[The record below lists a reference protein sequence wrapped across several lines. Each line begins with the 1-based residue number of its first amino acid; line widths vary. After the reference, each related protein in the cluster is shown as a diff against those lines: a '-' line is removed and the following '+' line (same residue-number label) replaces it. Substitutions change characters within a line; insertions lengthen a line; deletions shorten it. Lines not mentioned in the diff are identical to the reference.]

1 MRGLS
6 QVPKTNAFLVS
17 RAVRFTMLAMGCGPV
32 AVAQTATAPPATGSA
47 APVQPAT
54 LEEIV
59 VTAQKRSES
68 SVNVPISIT
77 AVSGSRLNESGVPDV
92 STLSALVPGLRM
104 DYSGSFAQPTIRGVG
119 SALLGPGLSPN
130 VAIYVDGIIRPSGL
144 TNNIY
149 FLDVDSVQVL
159 KGPQGTLFGRNA
171 TGGAILVNSAA
182 PAFEPTV
189 QGRVSY
195 GRYNTL
201 DGAVAASSGFT
212 DTLAASVSAFY
223 QRSDGFVTN
232 VLTGDDA
239 ATYKNY
245 GVRAKLLYKPSDAA
259 QLLFTYEHMR
269 TDDLRAI
276 ALANYQGWSVGA
288 LLGGQAPST
297 RGTVALDFP
306 SIGTSTYD
314 AAHLKATFDL
324 GWATLTSYTGGQWE
338 NDRQSVDDDGSSVP
352 IVGVDWVIKDHTIS
366 QEFNLTSAQNDSLNW
381 VGGLYYFNNNSGWPA
396 LNLSLGGAP
405 TFPEFSGTLRTRSYA
420 AFADATKTLAED
432 WYLTLGLRYG
442 SDQVYENMLFLGDVP
457 RTASHNW
464 NNVTPRAVLR
474 YQLTPESNVYASFTR
489 GYKSGVFNVPGDSTT
504 PVNPEKISAF
514 EVGYKV
520 SHPTWRLNSS
530 VYYYDY
536 KDLQITSY
544 LATGSVLVNA
554 ANSKIYGLD
563 LDGEFKL
570 TDHLTVTAAGGYIHG
585 RYEDF
590 PNAPGY
596 TWNPAL
602 GGVQIA
608 PTDASGFPM
617 ERTPMYSGNIGLR
630 YVQPLLGGDL
640 AWSALYSYQSRIYFD
655 PANVSQQAGYGLLN
669 ARVQW
674 NAPSNKWDVALYGKN
689 ITDKVYIN
697 QVLPNTAFFGET
709 FGEPATFGAEFGFKF

>member
-1 MRGLS
+1 
-6 QVPKTNAFLVS
+6 VVKTNSCLVS
-17 RAVRFTMLAMGCGPV
+17 RAVRCALLALGCSPL
-32 AVAQTATAPPATGSA
+32 AVAQTSSTAPASASA
-47 APVQPAT
+47 APQEPPG

-68 SVNVPISIT
+68 SVNVPISIV
-77 AVSGSRLNESGVPDV
+77 AVSGSRLNEAGVPDV
-92 STLSALVPGLRM
+92 SSLSALVPGLRM

-119 SALLGPGLSPN
+119 SALLGPGLSAN

-144 TNNIY
+144 TNNIN

-171 TGGAILVNSAA
+171 TGGAILVNSAT
-182 PAFEPTV
+182 PTFDPTL

-195 GRYNTL
+195 GRYNTVDTAL
-201 DGAVAASSGFT
+201 AGSTGLT

-232 VLTGDDA
+232 VLTDENA

-245 GVRAKLLYKPSDAA
+245 GVRAKLLYKPSDVA
-259 QLLFTYEHMR
+259 QFLFTYEHMH
-269 TDDLRAI
+269 TDDLRAV
-276 ALANYQGWSVGA
+276 ALGAYQGWSVGA

-306 SIGTSTYD
+306 SISLSTYD
-314 AAHLKATFDL
+314 AAHLKSTFDL
-324 GWATLTSYTGGQWE
+324 GWATLTSFTGGQWE
-338 NDRQSVDDDGSSVP
+338 NDRQSTDDDGSSVP
-352 IVGVDWVIKDHTIS
+352 IVGVDWVIKDHTLS
-366 QEFNLTSAQNDSLNW
+366 QEFNLTSAQSDSLNW
-381 VGGLYYFNNNSGWPA
+381 VGGLYYFNNNSGWPG

-405 TFPEFSGTLRTRSYA
+405 TFPAFSGTIKTQSYA
-420 AFADATKTLAED
+420 AFADATKTLGND

-442 SDQVYENMLFLGDVP
+442 SDHVYENVSFAGDVP
-457 RTASHNW
+457 KTASHVW
-464 NNVTPRAVLR
+464 NNLTPRAVLR
-474 YQLTPESNVYASFTR
+474 YQLTPDSNVYASFTR

-504 PVNPEKISAF
+504 PVDPEKISAF

-520 SHPTWRLNSS
+520 SHHRWRLNSS

-544 LATGSVLVNA
+544 KATGSVLVNA

-563 LDGEFKL
+563 LDGEFQV
-570 TDHLTVTAAGGYIHG
+570 TDGLSVTAAAGYIHG
-585 RYEDF
+585 RYENF

-617 ERTPMYSGNIGLR
+617 ERTPMYSGNLGLR
-630 YVQPLLGGDL
+630 YVQPLLAGEL

-674 NAPSNKWDVALYGKN
+674 NAPSNKWDVAVYGKN

-709 FGEPATFGAEFGFKF
+709 FGEPATFGVEFGFKF